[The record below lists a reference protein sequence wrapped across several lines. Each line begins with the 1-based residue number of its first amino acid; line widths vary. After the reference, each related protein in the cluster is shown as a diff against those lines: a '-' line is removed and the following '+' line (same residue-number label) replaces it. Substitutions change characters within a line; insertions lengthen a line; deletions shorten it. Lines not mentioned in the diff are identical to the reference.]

1 MQGGQDELGQ
11 TCPIWG
17 TPCFQEG
24 WRYSGGTSISGWLGL
39 CISQHSLGQCG
50 DLEER
55 VMVDKDTGLWVH
67 FRKEQFLF
75 FPTAIYILSSYLLE
89 TSLQV
94 ELEQAIS
101 LTPHLSSSFHSF
113 LPLWPCSP
121 PEDIPARLHL
131 MSAVS

>member
-1 MQGGQDELGQ
+1 MRGLGREGNGRQ
-11 TCPIWG
+11 RHRTLG
-17 TPCFQEG
+17 SLQEG
-24 WRYSGGTSISGWLGL
+24 T
-39 CISQHSLGQCG
+39 
-50 DLEER
+50 
-55 VMVDKDTGLWVH
+55 VFV
-67 FRKEQFLF
+67 

-89 TSLQV
+89 TSLQA

-113 LPLWPCSP
+113 LPLWPCSS